1 MKKKI
6 LVLGAY
12 GFLGSSLCP
21 ILKKFGFEIIKHGR
35 NKESETN
42 FNMSDL
48 SDVQR
53 SLKILNPDVIINLI
67 AFTNVDECEKN
78 KNKAEMAN
86 VKVVKILTKAIK
98 NVSMKNN
105 LHLIHISTDQVYNGR
120 GLHTEE
126 DAEPINFYG
135 KSKYMGEKE
144 ASKIGST
151 ILRVNF
157 IGKSNKAGK
166 KSLSDWIVE
175 SLREK
180 KKINVFKDVIFSP
193 LHISNL
199 CKNIMVVVE
208 KQLSGIFN
216 LGSCNGM
223 SKAEFA
229 FQLSK
234 LLNLDENLINP
245 VNLKQVK
252 LTADRPL
259 NMQMNIKKYEKMFK
273 VSLDDVK
280 EQIILTANDYK

>member
-35 NKESETN
+35 KKESETN
-42 FNMSDL
+42 FNVNDL

-53 SLKILNPDVIINLI
+53 NLEILNPNVVINLI

-78 KNKAEMAN
+78 KNKAEIEN
-86 VKVVKILTKAIK
+86 VKVVKTLSKAIK
-98 NVSMKNN
+98 NVSKKNN

-126 DAEPINFYG
+126 EAKPINFYG
-135 KSKYMGEKE
+135 KSKYKGEKE

-157 IGKSNKAGK
+157 IGKSNKVGK

-175 SLREK
+175 SLRK
-180 KKINVFKDVIFSP
+180 KTKINVFKDVIFSP

-199 CKNIMVVVE
+199 CKNIILVVE
-208 KQLSGIFN
+208 KQLNGIFN
-216 LGSCNGM
+216 LGSCDGI

-229 FQLSK
+229 FQLGK

-245 VNLKQVK
+245 VSLNQVK
-252 LTADRPL
+252 LLADRPL
-259 NMQMNIKKYEKMFK
+259 NMHMNVKKFEKMFK
-273 VSLDDVK
+273 VSLGGVK